1 MKELESSN
9 FYEVNKVVNGNHF
22 IKITTDGK
30 TFLQTSSSF
39 LREIQSYSK
48 KQIWMT
54 TKQTILITETIVLII
69 GIGFAIYFGKIN
81 DEKNII
87 IGKLDFENITLK
99 NENKLLRDSLTLK
112 TIFKATENKTTK
124 QQNNS
129 RIALAYRHCMANVQ
143 FEGFATAL
151 ILSFHDSE
159 SSRKLPNSHSLSR

>member
-1 MKELESSN
+1 
-9 FYEVNKVVNGNHF
+9 
-22 IKITTDGK
+22 
-30 TFLQTSSSF
+30 
-39 LREIQSYSK
+39 
-48 KQIWMT
+48 MT

-124 QQNNS
+124 
-129 RIALAYRHCMANVQ
+129 
-143 FEGFATAL
+143 
-151 ILSFHDSE
+151 
-159 SSRKLPNSHSLSR
+159 